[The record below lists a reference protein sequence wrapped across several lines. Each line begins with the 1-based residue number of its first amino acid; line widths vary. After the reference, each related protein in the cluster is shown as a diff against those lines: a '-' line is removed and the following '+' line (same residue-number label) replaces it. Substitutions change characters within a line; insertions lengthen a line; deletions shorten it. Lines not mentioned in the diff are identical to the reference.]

1 MSCERHTCYALAF
14 IKAERG
20 QHGFHSR
27 DRACAAQHRHA
38 GDEAEG
44 ASCSDPE
51 RYPDVSKKE
60 IVRAAFYAVT
70 EEPSASELHHFAL
83 TERIAQDNDGEVLR
97 VGKRKKKRQA
107 DAEKRSQA
115 H

>member
-1 MSCERHTCYALAF
+1 MASIQEIALALRS
-14 IKAERG
+14 IATPGMKPKAL
-20 QHGFHSR
+20 
-27 DRACAAQHRHA
+27 RAAIR
-38 GDEAEG
+38 
-44 ASCSDPE
+44 E

-83 TERIAQDNDGEVLR
+83 TERIAEDNDGEVLR
-97 VGKRKKKRQA
+97 VSKRKKKRHA

>member
-1 MSCERHTCYALAF
+1 MASIQEIALARRS
-14 IKAERG
+14 IATPGMKPKAL
-20 QHGFHSR
+20 
-27 DRACAAQHRHA
+27 RAAIR
-38 GDEAEG
+38 
-44 ASCSDPE
+44 E

-83 TERIAQDNDGEVLR
+83 TERIAEDNDGEVLR
-97 VGKRKKKRQA
+97 VSKRKKKRHA